1 MENGDY
7 PGKILHGNYS
17 QSLKKHVTEDIRQL
31 TAFDSTAIPVIPYVS
46 AWQEHENAMWYEFAG
61 RQFIELMG
69 CPADKLADVFRQ
81 RIIERRV
88 YDYQGDSH
96 TRVNQQTL
104 RRSELTGF
112 RKGLREQGE
121 KKRPC
126 GGHLQIAAF
135 KRRGNLA

>member
-69 CPADKLADVFRQ
+69 CPADKLADVFDNALSNGGSM
-81 RIIERRV
+81 I
-88 YDYQGDSH
+88 
-96 TRVNQQTL
+96 TRETVIPGSIN
-104 RRSELTGF
+104 R
-112 RKGLREQGE
+112 
-121 KKRPC
+121 
-126 GGHLQIAAF
+126 H
-135 KRRGNLA
+135 